1 LGRGSFR
8 HRKLVVGL
16 WVAILVL
23 LGLGATTLSGSL
35 TNDISIPG
43 TESQQASDTLEKEFP
58 NQGQGAD
65 AREAV
70 AARQREKP
78 TDPDSRQ
85 RLHELVGQLRDV
97 PGTQQVVP
105 PFKAKTISP
114 DQRIALVRV
123 SYDVQ
128 PFELT
133 DSDRT
138 ALTDTARAAEDA
150 GLRVEFSGNV
160 MQEAPETGAVEIMG
174 VIIAAVVLIIT
185 FGSLLAAGLP
195 LLTGLLGA
203 GIGML
208 GITTASGFLELNA
221 NTPIMALMIAIA
233 VGIDYAL
240 FIVSRYRNELQ
251 YGHEPAEA
259 TARAVGTAG
268 SAVLFAGLTVIIALA
283 GLTVVGIP
291 FLSQM
296 GLAAAAADEGTV
308 RL

>member
-1 LGRGSFR
+1 
-8 HRKLVVGL
+8 
-16 WVAILVL
+16 
-23 LGLGATTLSGSL
+23 
-35 TNDISIPG
+35 
-43 TESQQASDTLEKEFP
+43 
-58 NQGQGAD
+58 
-65 AREAV
+65 
-70 AARQREKP
+70 
-78 TDPDSRQ
+78 
-85 RLHELVGQLRDV
+85 
-97 PGTQQVVP
+97 
-105 PFKAKTISP
+105 
-114 DQRIALVRV
+114 
-123 SYDVQ
+123 
-128 PFELT
+128 
-133 DSDRT
+133 DSDRA
-138 ALTDTARAAEDA
+138 ALTDTAQAAEDA

-160 MQEAPETGAVEIMG
+160 MQEAPQTGAVEIMG

-251 YGHEPAEA
+251 YGHAPAEA

-296 GLAAAAADEGTV
+296 GLAAAAAVAVTVLLALSLLPAVLGVAGRRVLGARIPGLRRLSGQRESQRTPLGTRWAGFV
-308 RL
+308 ARHRIPVLVVAVLGLLVVAIPALSMRLGLPNASTAPPDSSRHQAYELISE